1 MLPVDQL
8 PSCHEDAGR
17 LAASELIQRYAL
29 ILLHP
34 IRWLDGHAAKVVS
47 EIVFDARYGCFAIG
61 AGASQLSATISSR
74 IYHGDERVVNVAVR
88 DDRWRRRFRARG
100 CAIWES
106 GTHPRGMMDV

>member
-1 MLPVDQL
+1 
-8 PSCHEDAGR
+8 
-17 LAASELIQRYAL
+17 L

-74 IYHGDERVVNVAVR
+74 INHGEERVVNDDVR
-88 DDRWRRRFRARG
+88 SFTWRSATIVGVGGFALAAAR
-100 CAIWES
+100 S
-106 GTHPRGMMDV
+106 GRVEPIPGE